1 MDSQRNIT
9 PTKGSL
15 MALQKSL
22 ELSTLGYDLMDRKR
36 NILIRE
42 LMELIDKAK
51 ALRGQIGEAYRKA
64 YTALQE
70 ATVTLGVERVLE
82 AAQAVEVDDGLTI
95 QYRSVMGVEL
105 PTVKLEETL
114 PRLSYGV
121 DSSNSRLDEAYLCFC
136 QVKQLTATLAEVET
150 SVQRLAVAIRKTQR
164 RANALEHIVI
174 PRDQE
179 AIRFISDALEEK
191 EREEFSRM
199 KVIKALKNTGAL

>member
-22 ELSTLGYDLMDRKR
+22 ELSTLGYDLVDRKR

-42 LMELIDKAK
+42 LMELVDKAK
-51 ALRGQIGEAYRKA
+51 ALRGQIGQAYGRA

-70 ATVTLGVERVLE
+70 AIATLGLERVLQ
-82 AAQAVEVDDGLTI
+82 AARAVEVEDGLTI

-105 PTVKLEETL
+105 PTVKLEPT
-114 PRLSYGV
+114 PARLGYGV
-121 DSSNSRLDEAYLCFC
+121 EAYLCFW

-164 RANALEHIVI
+164 RANALEHVVI

-199 KVIKALKNTGAL
+199 KVIKALKNAGAL

>member
-42 LMELIDKAK
+42 LMELVDKAK
-51 ALRGQIGEAYRKA
+51 ALRGQIGQAYGRA

-70 ATVTLGVERVLE
+70 AIATLGLERVLQ
-82 AAQAVEVDDGLTI
+82 AARAVEVEDGLTI

-105 PTVKLEETL
+105 PTVKLEPT
-114 PRLSYGV
+114 PARLGYGV
-121 DSSNSRLDEAYLCFC
+121 ESSNSRLDEAYLCFW

-164 RANALEHIVI
+164 RANALEHVVI

-199 KVIKALKNTGAL
+199 KVIKALKNAGAL